1 MTLSTSTP
9 QLIGDTIEQ
18 GMEFVRIE
26 LRLFQAEI
34 NERLEQFAGALM
46 LLNVGSI
53 LMVAAVFVLIGSLLD
68 SVVRLGMPRYEAE
81 LIVGLVVGGVG
92 ALSLV
97 LAWTNIRRAAL
108 QPLRAF
114 AELRSDSLNPPNR

>member
-18 GMEFVRIE
+18 GMDFVRAE

-34 NERLEQFAGALM
+34 TERLEQFAGALM
-46 LLNVGSI
+46 LVNFGSI
-53 LMVAAVFVLIGSLLD
+53 LMVAAVFVLISSLLD

-81 LIVGLVVGGVG
+81 LIVGLLVGGVG
-92 ALSLV
+92 AILLV
-97 LAWTNIRRAAL
+97 VAWTNIRRAAL
-108 QPLRAF
+108 QPIRAF
-114 AELRSDSLNPPNR
+114 AQLHTDTVTPKR